1 MLIKDWM
8 SKNVHT
14 VDAKD
19 ALQKA
24 VNLMKE
30 HNIRLLPVMREGN
43 LVGVISDRD
52 LKRVSTADPAHREV
66 QDVLYRSYKVKVE
79 EVMTQDPVTV
89 PDDFTVAEAADVLLK
104 HKFSGLPVVDR
115 KGQLV
120 GIITQTDMFKVIVSM
135 SGMSGRGIQFGF
147 HLQDR
152 AGSIKEVTDVMRG
165 FGGSI
170 ASILSSYEKAPPG
183 HRQVHIRAINL
194 DRNKLVQL
202 IQALKEK
209 ATLLYMVD
217 YAKKKREI
225 YIN

>member
-8 SKNVHT
+8 SKNVLT

-24 VNLMKE
+24 VNVMKE
-30 HNIRLLPVMREGN
+30 HNVRLLPVMREGK

-52 LKRVSTADPAHREV
+52 VKRASTADAAYMEV
-66 QDVLYRSYKVKVE
+66 QDVLYRSYKLKVE
-79 EVMTQDPVTV
+79 EVMSRDPVTV
-89 PDDFTVAEAADVLLK
+89 PDDFTVAEAADVLLQ

-135 SGMSGRGIQFGF
+135 SGMAGRGIQFGF
-147 HLQDR
+147 HLKDR
-152 AGSIKEVTDVMRG
+152 SGSIKEVTDVMRS

-183 HRQVHIRAINL
+183 HRQVHIRAINI
-194 DRNKLVQL
+194 DRSKLPQL

-209 ATLLYMVD
+209 AALLYMVD
-217 YAKKKREI
+217 YVKKQREI
-225 YIN
+225 YS

>member
-1 MLIKDWM
+1 MLVKDWM
-8 SKNVHT
+8 SKTVHT

-24 VNLMKE
+24 VNEMKE
-30 HNIRLLPVMREGN
+30 HNVRLLPVMREGK

-52 LKRVSTADPAHREV
+52 VKRASTADVACMEV
-66 QDVLYRSYKVKVE
+66 QDVLYRSYKLKIE
-79 EVMTQDPVTV
+79 EVMSPDPVSV
-89 PDDFTVAEAADVLLK
+89 PDDFTVAEAAEVLLK

-120 GIITQTDMFKVIVSM
+120 GIITQTDMFKVIVTM

-147 HLQDR
+147 HLKDR

-165 FGGSI
+165 SGGSI

-183 HRQVHIRAINL
+183 HRQVHIRAINI
-194 DRNKLVQL
+194 DRGKLPQL

-209 ATLLYMVD
+209 AALLYMVD
-217 YAKKKREI
+217 YVRKQREF
-225 YIN
+225 YQ

>member
-1 MLIKDWM
+1 MLVKDWM

-24 VNLMKE
+24 VNVMKE
-30 HNIRLLPVMREGN
+30 HNVRLLPVMREGK

-52 LKRVSTADPAHREV
+52 VKRASTADAAYMEV
-66 QDVLYRSYKVKVE
+66 QDVLYRSYKLKVE
-79 EVMTQDPVTV
+79 EVMSPDPVTV
-89 PDDFTVAEAADVLLK
+89 PDDFTVAEAADVLLQ

-135 SGMSGRGIQFGF
+135 SGMAGRGIQFGF
-147 HLQDR
+147 HLKDR
-152 AGSIKEVTDVMRG
+152 SGSIKEVTDVMRS

-183 HRQVHIRAINL
+183 HRQVHIRAINI
-194 DRNKLVQL
+194 DRSKLPQL

-209 ATLLYMVD
+209 AALLYMVD
-217 YAKKKREI
+217 YVKKQREI
-225 YIN
+225 YMN

>member
-14 VDAKD
+14 VDAND

-52 LKRVSTADPAHREV
+52 LKRVSTADSAHREV
-66 QDVLYRSYKVKVE
+66 QDVLYRSYKLKVE
-79 EVMTQDPVTV
+79 EAMTQDPVTV
-89 PDDFTVAEAADVLLK
+89 PNDFTVAEAAEVLLK

-135 SGMSGRGIQFGF
+135 SGMAGRGIQFGF
-147 HLQDR
+147 HLKDR
-152 AGSIKEVTDVMRG
+152 SGSIKEVTDVMRS

-183 HRQVHIRAINL
+183 HRQVHIRAINI
-194 DRNKLVQL
+194 DRGKLPQL

-209 ATLLYMVD
+209 TALLYMVD
-217 YAKKKREI
+217 YVKKQREL
-225 YIN
+225 YQ